1 MACAML
7 YRRSMVVRRYEDLV
21 VWQLTR
27 DLERK
32 VFAFTAT
39 QPASKDVDYCRQIR
53 RSASSAPRNIAEGF
67 GRFFPGDFARFVR
80 TARGSLVET
89 QHHLDAGRERGY
101 MTRDEHSDMRR
112 VANRAMGAATRFIVY
127 LEEAAAEWKRSGLRR
142 PKPSD
147 PVER

>member
-1 MACAML
+1 
-7 YRRSMVVRRYEDLV
+7 MVARRYEDLV

-27 DLERK
+27 DLERR

-89 QHHLDAGRERGY
+89 QDHLDAGRERGY
-101 MTRDEHSDMRR
+101 MTKDEHSEMRH
-112 VANRAMGAATRFIVY
+112 VTNRALGAATRFIVY
-127 LEEAAAEWKRSGLRR
+127 LDEAAAEWKREGLRR
-142 PKPSD
+142 PKPTGPD
-147 PVER
+147 EP

>member
-1 MACAML
+1 M
-7 YRRSMVVRRYEDLV
+7 RRARVSRMIAHRFEDLV

-27 DLERK
+27 ELERK
-32 VFAFTAT
+32 VLAFTAT
-39 QPASKDVDYCRQIR
+39 LPASKDFDYCRQIR

-89 QHHLDAGRERGY
+89 QDHLDAGCERGY
-101 MTRDEHSDMRR
+101 ITKAEHSDMRR

-127 LEEAAAEWKRSGLRR
+127 LDEAAAEWKRSGLRR

-147 PVER
+147 PVDP